1 MSKLKI
7 KKKPKATNANL
18 KARAVNGSLLS
29 MIGLVVMKAE
39 DHRSINM
46 KGNILIILFNKQINQ
61 IKSNKSVP
69 IMNKFEVVMKCQIT

>member
-1 MSKLKI
+1 MCIRDRWSI
-7 KKKPKATNANL
+7 
-18 KARAVNGSLLS
+18 
-29 MIGLVVMKAE
+29 IGLVVMKAE

-69 IMNKFEVVMKCQIT
+69 IMNKLEVEMKYQIT

>member
-1 MSKLKI
+1 
-7 KKKPKATNANL
+7 
-18 KARAVNGSLLS
+18 

-69 IMNKFEVVMKCQIT
+69 IMNKLECRNEIPNHLRFNHEV

>member
-1 MSKLKI
+1 MEN
-7 KKKPKATNANL
+7 KKNPKATVANL
-18 KARAVNGSLLS
+18 KARAANGSLLS

-46 KGNILIILFNKQINQ
+46 KGNILIIMFTKQINY

-69 IMNKFEVVMKCQIT
+69 IMSKFDVAMKYQIT